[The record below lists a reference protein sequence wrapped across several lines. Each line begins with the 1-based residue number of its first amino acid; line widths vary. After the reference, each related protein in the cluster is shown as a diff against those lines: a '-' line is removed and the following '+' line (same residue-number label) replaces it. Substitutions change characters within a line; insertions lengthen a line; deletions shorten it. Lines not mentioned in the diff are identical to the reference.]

1 MFFTLMRVFPL
12 YLSESRQTSDRYQQ
26 KYLQIVKM
34 CQITVGIIF
43 LKTHTDE
50 IYHLLSFILLAKVLR
65 LSTEE
70 QNYSL

>member
-1 MFFTLMRVFPL
+1 MTG
-12 YLSESRQTSDRYQQ
+12 
-26 KYLQIVKM
+26 
-34 CQITVGIIF
+34 QITVGIIGF

-50 IYHLLSFILLAKVLR
+50 TYHSLTFILLAKMLQ